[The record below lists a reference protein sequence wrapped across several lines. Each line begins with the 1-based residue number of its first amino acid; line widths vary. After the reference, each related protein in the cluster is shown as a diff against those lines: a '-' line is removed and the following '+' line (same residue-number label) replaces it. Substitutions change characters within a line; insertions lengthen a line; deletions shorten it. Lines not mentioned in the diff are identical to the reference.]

1 MYTSLPQS
9 LIGFRAGDK
18 VGSGEGWA
26 GAVSGHRGCPKNSD
40 SVCIS
45 VPRLVTEPRV
55 DSSVPR
61 DPIPG
66 SQAAGDATFS
76 KAKASKALGECPE
89 GGKPKLCLAGGRA
102 TSPAS
107 SSLPV
112 PNQPAPPQGRVALSS
127 PALPRLRLRDTE
139 LVPGLFSPVPA
150 RARLIPD
157 RVR

>member
-1 MYTSLPQS
+1 M
-9 LIGFRAGDK
+9 
-18 VGSGEGWA
+18 GSGEGWA
-26 GAVSGHRGCPKNSD
+26 GAVAGHRGCPKNSD

-45 VPRLVTEPRV
+45 VPRPVTEPRV
-55 DSSVPR
+55 DRSVPR

-89 GGKPKLCLAGGRA
+89 GGEPELYLADGRA

-112 PNQPAPPQGRVALSS
+112 PIQPSPTPGRVAPSS

-139 LVPGLFSPVPA
+139 QVPGLYSPVPA
-150 RARLIPD
+150 RA
-157 RVR
+157 